1 MLKSVLFSISLGTI
15 GLALVWTCDAA
26 APAKIAQVAPM
37 SDLTAEAD
45 AKVKALETSLA
56 DNQSYLSSKGTT
68 LPADAGVLAVLAQ
81 AVAESDEQ
89 AAWKPAAADVRDA
102 AIALSNA
109 KSYDDAKKELEAV
122 KAAFGGKS
130 GGAKPEHEWN
140 KLCRLGLLMKEV
152 NKRNTSVKRTLR
164 KKPQPSDA
172 EFAKA
177 AADSSVLAVL
187 ALAAHDDTHEV
198 KGQKKEDIDEWQKY
212 AKEFQAQMTVAAAA
226 FAKKDLAGATEASK
240 KGNAACNDCHGKF
253 RKDE

>member
-1 MLKSVLFSISLGTI
+1 MLKSVLVSISLGTI

-37 SDLTAEAD
+37 KDLAAEAD

-130 GGAKPEHEWN
+130 GGAKPEHDWN

-152 NKRNTSVKRTLR
+152 NKRNSNVKRALR
-164 KKPQPSDA
+164 KKPPTDA
-172 EFAKA
+172 DVAKA

-212 AKEFQAQMTVAAAA
+212 AKEFQAQMTAAAAA
-226 FAKKDLAGATEASK
+226 FGKKDLAAATEASK
-240 KGNAACNDCHGKF
+240 KGNVACNDCHAKF